1 MNNKIDV
8 DWLLDKSNKLSDT
21 IRKRGYTAI
30 SIDSFESI
38 IKTFIIKYYQENSVP
53 KEEK

>member
-8 DWLLDKSNKLSDT
+8 DWILDKTNKLSDA

-30 SIDSFESI
+30 SINSFENI